1 MLTQPVFGFGNQASQ
16 ELRCPV
22 SFLEPFFGSQNGELF
37 GSQNGS
43 KGVERRRFWI
53 HKTWRGS
60 LCEQGVFARVTSNGM
75 SVFARRSE
83 GFQLRVTVGE
93 YIGILW
99 SVDRGAPQGTA
110 AIETVRK

>member
-1 MLTQPVFGFGNQASQ
+1 MNSLGAKTDQKAWRDEGFGFTRLG
-16 ELRCPV
+16 
-22 SFLEPFFGSQNGELF
+22 GE
-37 GSQNGS
+37 
-43 KGVERRRFWI
+43 V
-53 HKTWRGS
+53 